1 MRKLFTWELSVRVW
15 QDEWVRVYVLRQKEV
30 RLLLWDDQGI
40 PIGHP
45 GLALSE
51 QEPGKPADPDNVII
65 RAGLQENN
73 PYLEVGPEPDNHWED
88 KLEPKPIRQNVKKD
102 RGNVLNTCRELGQTR
117 DKGSRWRGSPWIP
130 WWRPTQT
137 EAQYLSCYASVP
149 KKEGGIFDIL
159 IRFTLKKAWTFLKMA
174 STATKVWFGQSKRA
188 TLFKGTCFKI
198 LLLIF
203 ACFLETASQSC
214 VGRWQEVLRSRIRGS
229 VHSSTAD

>member
-1 MRKLFTWELSVRVW
+1 MAFYKNRHKNRNGNEKAIHLRV
-15 QDEWVRVYVLRQKEV
+15 ERPCMSRRVSACLRPKTKRGEK
-30 RLLLWDDQGI
+30 LLLWDDQGI

-73 PYLEVGPEPDNHWED
+73 PYLEVGPEPDNNWED

-137 EAQYLSCYASVP
+137 EAQYLSCYAKVP

-159 IRFTLKKAWTFLKMA
+159 IRFTLKKAWTF
-174 STATKVWFGQSKRA
+174 
-188 TLFKGTCFKI
+188 
-198 LLLIF
+198 
-203 ACFLETASQSC
+203 
-214 VGRWQEVLRSRIRGS
+214 
-229 VHSSTAD
+229 

>member
-65 RAGLQENN
+65 RAALQENN
-73 PYLEVGPEPDNHWED
+73 PYLEVEPEPDNHWED

-159 IRFTLKKAWTFLKMA
+159 IRFTLKKAWTF
-174 STATKVWFGQSKRA
+174 
-188 TLFKGTCFKI
+188 
-198 LLLIF
+198 
-203 ACFLETASQSC
+203 
-214 VGRWQEVLRSRIRGS
+214 
-229 VHSSTAD
+229 